1 MKLDKNSQRIAA
13 LAVATVFTLLATAQ
27 SSNASSIQLIGLDN
41 NNNLFLFDSNNSSQT
56 QTRSVTGITGNLLGI
71 DFRPADNQ
79 LYGLT
84 DTSNIYTIN
93 TATGAATFV
102 SSLSTAFTSGFESG
116 IDFNPVPDRLRIVG
130 SNNQNLRVDVATG
143 ATTVDGTL
151 AYGTGD
157 VNVGVEPNLT
167 AAAYTNSFSPS
178 PAPNRTTE
186 LFGIDFGLD
195 ILVQQNPPNAG
206 TLNTVGSLGVDF
218 GSTGGFDILS
228 TQKGNNIT
236 NMAFAASGSSLYT
249 INLSTG
255 AATTVGTIGNGN
267 VTIVGLAARTVPEP
281 STIGALLGFLTFGV
295 MTRFRRR
302 LK

>member
-1 MKLDKNSQRIAA
+1 MKPHKASQLIAA
-13 LAVATVFTLLATAQ
+13 LAVVIVFELLETAQ
-27 SSNASSIQLIGLDN
+27 SADASSIQLIGLDN
-41 NNNLFLFDSNNSSQT
+41 NNTLFLFDSNNSRQT

-71 DFRPADNQ
+71 DFRPADGL

-102 SSLSTAFTSGFESG
+102 SPLSTVFAAGFESG
-116 IDFNPVPDRLRIVG
+116 VDFNPVPDRLRIVG
-130 SNNQNLRVDVATG
+130 SNDQNLRADVVTG
-143 ATTVDGTL
+143 ATLVDGTL
-151 AYGTGD
+151 AYAAGD
-157 VNVGVEPNLT
+157 INVGVDPNLT
-167 AAAYTNSFSPS
+167 AAAYSNSFAPS
-178 PAPNRTTE
+178 PDPNRTTQ

-228 TQKGNNIT
+228 TKNGNIIT
-236 NMAFAASGSSLYT
+236 NTAFAASGSSLYT

-255 AATTVGTIGNGN
+255 TATTVGTISNGN
-267 VTIVGLAARTVPEP
+267 VNIVGLAARTVPEP
-281 STIGALLGFLTFGV
+281 STVGALLGFFTLGLIS
-295 MTRFRRR
+295 RFHSR